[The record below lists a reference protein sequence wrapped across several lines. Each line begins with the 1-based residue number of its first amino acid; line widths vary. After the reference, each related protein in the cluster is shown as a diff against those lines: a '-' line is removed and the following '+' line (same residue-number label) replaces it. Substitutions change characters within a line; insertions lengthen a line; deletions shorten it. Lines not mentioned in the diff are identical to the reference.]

1 MKFQPALQIAQN
13 LFLVG
18 NKVISY
24 ETHVATLQ
32 FYPKELRR
40 RPVLTTKGKYSRTTT
55 KHIHRVRQLLDASL
69 VDHQIVPLHCQ
80 AFYQF
85 EFGTQCKIPG
95 SISPA
100 GSSQIMEQLKLGNP
114 IDVAVAVVA
123 ATLPKPDLK
132 KILAMTDSL
141 PDLYT
146 RIQRCLF
153 LRDKGLA

>member
-32 FYPKELRR
+32 FYPTELSR
-40 RPVLTTKGKYSRTTT
+40 RPVLMTKGKYSRTTT

-69 VDHQIVPLHCQ
+69 VDQAERQ

-85 EFGTQCKIPG
+85 EFGAQCKIPG

-100 GSSQIMEQLKLGNP
+100 GSSQIMEQMKLGNP

-123 ATLPKPDLK
+123 STLPKPDLK

>member
-32 FYPKELRR
+32 FYPTELSR
-40 RPVLTTKGKYSRTTT
+40 RPVLMTKGKYSRTTT

-69 VDHQIVPLHCQ
+69 VDQAERQ

-85 EFGTQCKIPG
+85 EFGAQCKIPG

-123 ATLPKPDLK
+123 STLPKPDLK

>member
-13 LFLVG
+13 LFLIG

-32 FYPKELRR
+32 FYAKELSR
-40 RPVLTTKGKYSRTTT
+40 RPVLMTKGKYSRTTT

-69 VDHQIVPLHCQ
+69 VDQTERQ

-85 EFGTQCKIPG
+85 EFGAQCKIPG

-100 GSSQIMEQLKLGNP
+100 GSSQIMEQMKLGNP

-123 ATLPKPDLK
+123 STLPKPDLK
-132 KILAMTDSL
+132 KILEMADSL

>member
-24 ETHVATLQ
+24 ETHVATVQ
-32 FYPKELRR
+32 FYAKELSR
-40 RPVLTTKGKYSRTTT
+40 RPVLMTKGKYSRTTT

-69 VDHQIVPLHCQ
+69 VDQAERQ

-85 EFGTQCKIPG
+85 EFGAQCKIPG

-100 GSSQIMEQLKLGNP
+100 GSSQIMEQMKLGNP
-114 IDVAVAVVA
+114 MEVAVAVVA
-123 ATLPKPDLK
+123 STLPKPDLK
-132 KILAMTDSL
+132 KILAMADSL

-146 RIQRCLF
+146 RIQRCRF
-153 LRDKGLA
+153 YEIRA

>member
-32 FYPKELRR
+32 FYPTELSR
-40 RPVLTTKGKYSRTTT
+40 RPVLMTKGKYSRTTT

-69 VDHQIVPLHCQ
+69 VDQSERQ

-85 EFGTQCKIPG
+85 EFGAQCKIPG

-123 ATLPKPDLK
+123 STLPKPDLK